1 MSEPNKDL
9 KRIRAIRSGNRGVVT
24 KYCKEAI
31 ELLDQGNETNKD
43 RLRTIANLLNEKI
56 IRLKEL
62 DAQVL
67 ELCEID
73 DIEREIEETEEMFS
87 RASDVSS
94 RIEKFTSATGK
105 VIDKHGPTTSKTREI
120 NSDVVSNEGK
130 SQSNDEQL
138 QVETSSNHESN
149 QVETLSSHESNQVET
164 SSSHESNQ
172 VEASSNAIN
181 ASAVQPV
188 LQPASTVHYAP
199 AIKLPQI
206 GTTVIQRRYYKLSN
220 FLGKF
225 PERCTPK
232 FVFNKH

>member
-24 KYCKEAI
+24 RYSKEAI
-31 ELLDQGNETNKD
+31 ELLYQGNETNKD

-105 VIDKHGPTTSKTREI
+105 VIDKPGPTTSKTSEI
-120 NSDVVSNEGK
+120 ITDVVSNRTTNNYKWKHRATMNRTKWKHRAVMNRTKWKHPQMLLTHQQYNLFYNPHRQSTTHLQLSYPNWYYRNSKEILQTIELFGK
-130 SQSNDEQL
+130 VSRALYTE
-138 QVETSSNHESN
+138 
-149 QVETLSSHESNQVET
+149 
-164 SSSHESNQ
+164 
-172 VEASSNAIN
+172 IR
-181 ASAVQPV
+181 
-188 LQPASTVHYAP
+188 
-199 AIKLPQI
+199 I
-206 GTTVIQRRYYKLSN
+206 
-220 FLGKF
+220 
-225 PERCTPK
+225 
-232 FVFNKH
+232 

>member
-1 MSEPNKDL
+1 MKPNKDL

-24 KYCKEAI
+24 RYSKEAI

-105 VIDKHGPTTSKTREI
+105 VIDKPGPTTSKTSETRRPLGANLGSVDRASPPPTQPPTQPPTRPTTHPPNHPI
-120 NSDVVSNEGK
+120 VVYQFN
-130 SQSNDEQL
+130 
-138 QVETSSNHESN
+138 
-149 QVETLSSHESNQVET
+149 
-164 SSSHESNQ
+164 
-172 VEASSNAIN
+172 
-181 ASAVQPV
+181 
-188 LQPASTVHYAP
+188 TVRTIH
-199 AIKLPQI
+199 KMLP
-206 GTTVIQRRYYKLSN
+206 
-220 FLGKF
+220 
-225 PERCTPK
+225 
-232 FVFNKH
+232 